1 MHEQKFNV
9 RNEKNHYFLKCFFY
23 VGGAGGL
30 GKQAHVRFRYRGR
43 KTKSEHSSGTVY
55 KYVLYN

>member
-1 MHEQKFNV
+1 MQEQNFNV
-9 RNEKNHYFLKCFFY
+9 RNGKKTIFKMFFFY

-43 KTKSEHSSGTVY
+43 KTKSEHSSGI
-55 KYVLYN
+55 

>member
-1 MHEQKFNV
+1 MQEQNFNV
-9 RNEKNHYFLKCFFY
+9 GNGKKHHFFKMFFY

-43 KTKSEHSSGTVY
+43 KTKSEHSSGI
-55 KYVLYN
+55 